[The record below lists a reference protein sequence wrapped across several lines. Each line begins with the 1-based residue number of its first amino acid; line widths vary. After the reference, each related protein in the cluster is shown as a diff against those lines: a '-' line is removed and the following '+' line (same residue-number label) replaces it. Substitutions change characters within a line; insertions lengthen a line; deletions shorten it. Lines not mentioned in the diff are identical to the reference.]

1 MTSLS
6 TPTQGGGGGA
16 GGGGVGGGGVGG
28 GGAGGGGAG
37 GGGAGGGG
45 EGGGGDGGGGGGG
58 GAGGGGEGGG
68 GEGGGGGGGD
78 GDGGGGLGDGGGGE
92 GGGIGG
98 GKGDG
103 EGELGEGRQQVF
115 LQFLLVFFFLHSFKH
130 VSGFCFLHAFFSFLQ
145 GFLSSRSSQLFGPA
159 LETAASV
166 AARETGVIFGTTTPW
181 VTWLPLRTGS

>member
-1 MTSLS
+1 MYEAVETADTSPHFPGGVAGGS
-6 TPTQGGGGGA
+6 GGGSKGSGD
-16 GGGGVGGGGVGG
+16 
-28 GGAGGGGAG
+28 
-37 GGGAGGGG
+37 
-45 EGGGGDGGGGGGG
+45 EGDGGGGE
-58 GAGGGGEGGG
+58 GEGGG
-68 GEGGGGGGGD
+68 GEGDGGGGE
-78 GDGGGGLGDGGGGE
+78 GDGGGGEGDGGGGE